1 MKTTLFD
8 IVGEYQQLYDLAT
21 SEEEQAE
28 QVFIDTLESIKGEL
42 DIKSAG
48 YVAVINR
55 LEAEQAKADE
65 IAKAYASVAKSRK
78 NAIKRMKDT
87 LLYAMDVMEVSEMA
101 AGDMTIKIKKNGGMQ
116 PLVIDGNV
124 PDSLTKVTIEPDN
137 EKIRAYLKDHEDCEF
152 AHLEERGRHIEIK

>member
-42 DIKSAG
+42 DTKSAG

-65 IAKAYASVAKSRK
+65 IAKAYAQVSKNRK

-87 LLYAMDVMEVSEMA
+87 LLYAMDMMEVSEMS
-101 AGDMTIKIKKNGGMQ
+101 AGDLTIKIKKNGGLQ
-116 PLVIDGNV
+116 PLVIDGDV
-124 PDSLTKVTIEPDN
+124 PDSFTKVIIEPDN
-137 EKIRAYLKDHEDCEF
+137 EKIRAYLKDYECDF

>member
-8 IVGEYQQLYDLAT
+8 IIGEYQQLYELAT

-55 LEAEQAKADE
+55 LEAEMAKADE
-65 IAKAYASVAKSRK
+65 VAKAYASVAKSRK

-87 LLYAMDVMEVSEMA
+87 LLYAMDVMDVTEMS
-101 AGDMTIKIKKNGGMQ
+101 AGDLTIKIKKNGGMQ
-116 PLVIDGNV
+116 PLVIDGDV

-137 EKIRAYLKDHEDCEF
+137 DKIRAYLKEHDDCEF

>member
-55 LEAEQAKADE
+55 LEAEMAKADE
-65 IAKAYASVAKSRK
+65 VAKAYASVSKSRK

-87 LLYAMDVMEVSEMA
+87 LLYAMDVMDVTEMS
-101 AGDMTIKIKKNGGMQ
+101 AGDLTIKVKKNGGMQ
-116 PLVIDGNV
+116 PLVIDGDV

-137 EKIRAYLKDHEDCEF
+137 DKIRAYLKEHEDCEF

>member
-8 IVGEYQQLYDLAT
+8 IVGEYQQLYELAT

-55 LEAEQAKADE
+55 LEAE
-65 IAKAYASVAKSRK
+65 
-78 NAIKRMKDT
+78 
-87 LLYAMDVMEVSEMA
+87 MA
-101 AGDMTIKIKKNGGMQ
+101 
-116 PLVIDGNV
+116 L
-124 PDSLTKVTIEPDN
+124 
-137 EKIRAYLKDHEDCEF
+137 
-152 AHLEERGRHIEIK
+152 

>member
-8 IVGEYQQLYDLAT
+8 IIGEYQQLYELAT

-42 DIKSAG
+42 EIKSAG
-48 YVAVINR
+48 YVAVLNR
-55 LEAEQAKADE
+55 LEAEMTKADE

-87 LLYAMDVMEVSEMA
+87 LLYAMDAMDVSEMA
-101 AGDMTIKIKKNGGMQ
+101 AGDLTIKIKKNGGMQ
-116 PLVIDGNV
+116 PLVIDGDV

-137 EKIRAYLKDHEDCEF
+137 DKIRAYLKEHDDCEF